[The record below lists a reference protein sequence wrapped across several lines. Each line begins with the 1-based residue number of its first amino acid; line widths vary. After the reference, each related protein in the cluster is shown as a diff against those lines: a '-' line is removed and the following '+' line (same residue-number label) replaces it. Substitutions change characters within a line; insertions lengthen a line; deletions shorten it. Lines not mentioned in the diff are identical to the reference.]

1 MQQLKQLKLKFEQF
15 FSLILND
22 FATWNPVPRL
32 DGRLLLLGLGLQLG
46 PGALEA
52 EATLDR
58 FHLDRFLLHS
68 AAGQLRFL
76 FASLAEPTA
85 AQQTTPAGPT
95 SGRFLLR
102 FAVDG

>member
-1 MQQLKQLKLKFEQF
+1 MQQLKQLKLQFERF
-15 FSLILND
+15 LNTVSIN
-22 FATWNPVPRL
+22 FHLQSSPRL
-32 DGRLLLLGLGLQLG
+32 NGRLLLLGLGLQLG

-68 AAGQLRFL
+68 AAGQLPFL
-76 FASLAEPTA
+76 ISSLAEPTA
-85 AQQTTPAGPT
+85 AQQTTPAGPA